1 MNHHREIH
9 HHHPHPH
16 HNRSWCRNK
25 EIEKLMEML
34 KMDIYMEMGMMIK
47 ILWII
52 RIQIKMNI
60 ITIKDNISMEVNLI
74 RITKNTWIDSYKN
87 NRIHHKKKIA
97 QIRVEQHISV
107 VVMLVME
114 FPQSD
119 KTQNKV
125 YKMKVWITSKWE

>member
-34 KMDIYMEMGMMIK
+34 KMDIYMEMAMMIK

-74 RITKNTWIDSYKN
+74 RITKNT
-87 NRIHHKKKIA
+87 
-97 QIRVEQHISV
+97 
-107 VVMLVME
+107 
-114 FPQSD
+114 
-119 KTQNKV
+119 
-125 YKMKVWITSKWE
+125 

>member
-74 RITKNTWIDSYKN
+74 RITKNT
-87 NRIHHKKKIA
+87 
-97 QIRVEQHISV
+97 
-107 VVMLVME
+107 
-114 FPQSD
+114 
-119 KTQNKV
+119 
-125 YKMKVWITSKWE
+125 